1 MRVNPTVLQKV
12 DLEVDVRLAS
22 SIPSASTAGTL
33 SSRGTPEPAATL
45 IRREQVFVPV
55 GRWLKQIA
63 PNTKLN
69 KGHVM
74 FDSSH

>member
-33 SSRGTPEPAATL
+33 SSRGTPEPLLRLLYAENRFL
-45 IRREQVFVPV
+45 VP
-55 GRWLKQIA
+55 G
-63 PNTKLN
+63 
-69 KGHVM
+69 G
-74 FDSSH
+74 